1 MSIGHPG
8 WFLYKA
14 VQICGKP
21 ARSENRQGS
30 ALADRYRVCS
40 FTSGPASGVG
50 RTRMMR
56 RVLWVGAGAATA
68 ARILR
73 RAYRAR
79 REVRSN
85 SNRLAVHATVAPE
98 VVADLT
104 DLLRRVTGRAENDR
118 DGAITVKLAPG
129 VDRSEFERDLRA
141 VIHRWSEMH
150 PGIRVRVTDDD
161 QAPKRRRATRRAV
174 ETQERAE
181 TAAAGTLAAGK

>member
-1 MSIGHPG
+1 
-8 WFLYKA
+8 
-14 VQICGKP
+14 
-21 ARSENRQGS
+21 
-30 ALADRYRVCS
+30 
-40 FTSGPASGVG
+40 
-50 RTRMMR
+50 MR

-68 ARILR
+68 ARILE

-79 REVRSN
+79 RGVPSN
-85 SNRLAVHATVAPE
+85 GNRLAVHATVAPE

-104 DLLRRVTGRAENDR
+104 DLLRRVTGRAENDQ

-129 VDRSEFERDLRA
+129 VDRSEFERELRA

-150 PGIRVRVTDDD
+150 PGIRVRVTEDD

-174 ETQERAE
+174 ENQERAE

>member
-1 MSIGHPG
+1 
-8 WFLYKA
+8 
-14 VQICGKP
+14 
-21 ARSENRQGS
+21 
-30 ALADRYRVCS
+30 
-40 FTSGPASGVG
+40 
-50 RTRMMR
+50 MR

-68 ARILR
+68 ARILE

-79 REVRSN
+79 RGVRSN
-85 SNRLAVHATVAPE
+85 GNRLAVHATVAPE

-104 DLLRRVTGRAENDR
+104 DLLRRVTGRAENDQ

-129 VDRSEFERDLRA
+129 VDPSEFERELRA

-150 PGIRVRVTDDD
+150 PGIRVRVTEDD
-161 QAPKRRRATRRAV
+161 QAPKRRRATSRRSV